1 MTPLLLIAFIGIPI
15 IEIAGF
21 ITLGSWIGLWWT
33 LGTVLLTAIVGTALV
48 RSQSTSVLARIN
60 EQLAVGEIPARA
72 LFDGLCLLAAALLLL
87 TPGFFTDAI
96 GIALLLPPVRARIA
110 PLRLRWAQRR
120 GNLSFAGMGGGGS
133 GGFGFSHAGG
143 NDNGRGGSAPNIID
157 GEAEVVETDPEKQ
170 IPPSRD

>member
-1 MTPLLLIAFIGIPI
+1 MTLLLLIAFIGIPI

-21 ITLGSWIGLWWT
+21 ITVGSWIGLWWT

-48 RSQSTSVLARIN
+48 RSQSTSVIARIN
-60 EQLAVGEIPARA
+60 QQLAVGEMPARA

-87 TPGFFTDAI
+87 TPGFFTDAV
-96 GIALLLPPVRARIA
+96 GIALLLPPVRALIA
-110 PLRLRWAQRR
+110 PLLLRWAQRR
-120 GNLSFAGMGGGGS
+120 GNLSFAGMGGSGS
-133 GGFGFSHAGG
+133 GGYGFSYASG
-143 NDNGRGGSAPNIID
+143 NDGGRGSAPDIID

>member
-1 MTPLLLIAFIGIPI
+1 LLLIAFIGIPI

-96 GIALLLPPVRARIA
+96 GIALLLPPVRALIA
-110 PLRLRWAQRR
+110 PLLLRWAQRR

-133 GGFGFSHAGG
+133 GLGGMTSQMSEEQMRQMARAIAGAG
-143 NDNGRGGSAPNIID
+143 ATPGDGGAASA
-157 GEAEVVETDPEKQ
+157 
-170 IPPSRD
+170 IPAS